1 MFSTFFM
8 IEIDNNYQLDLRNS
22 EFSDLSGFEE
32 KIVNET
38 EYGSRLPNITN
49 SKDMIH
55 INTDAMTNYILNGV
69 NTDTIAVIPTDN
81 LTRSYS
87 FTVEL
92 KRLLFNE
99 VSQLNISQMRFYI
112 TDSIGRP
119 INLNGVEWFITLIL

>member
-22 EFSDLSGFEE
+22 EFIDLSGFEE

-38 EYGSRLPNITN
+38 EYGSRLSNITN

-55 INTDAMTNYILNGV
+55 INTDAITNYILNGV
-69 NTDTIAVIPTDN
+69 DTDTIAVIPTDN

-99 VSQLNISQMRFYI
+99 LSQLNISQMRFTSQI
-112 TDSIGRP
+112 LLGDQ
-119 INLNGVEWFITLIL
+119 LI

>member
-22 EFSDLSGFEE
+22 EFTDLSGFEE

-55 INTDAMTNYILNGV
+55 INTDAITNYILNGV

-99 VSQLNISQMRFYI
+99 LSQLNISQMRFTSQI
-112 TDSIGRP
+112 LLGDQ
-119 INLNGVEWFITLIL
+119 LI